1 MPDSFHSSVYKIG
14 CCVVS
19 QLGDDPEDTV
29 EVFVMMMEAG
39 EY

>member
-1 MPDSFHSSVYKIG
+1 MPDSFHSSVYRIG

-29 EVFVMMMEAG
+29 EVFDCDDDG
-39 EY
+39 SW